1 LDAKRDWGFAGDY
14 VEAMWLMLQQ
24 DKPDDYVVATG
35 QAHTV
40 KEFVQ
45 LAFSYAGLN
54 WKKYVKIDKEFYRP
68 SEVHLLMGDYSKARK
83 KLGWKPKVGFQDL
96 VRMMVD
102 ADMRLCGLKSSIG
115 VID

>member
-1 LDAKRDWGFAGDY
+1 
-14 VEAMWLMLQQ
+14 MWLMMQQ
-24 DKPDDYVVATG
+24 EKSGDYIISTG
-35 QAHTV
+35 ENHSI
-40 KEFVQ
+40 EDF
-45 LAFSYAGLN
+45 LNIAFSHAGISD